1 MEGESHGILLLS
13 AVNYKVVL
21 YSITFC
27 IFIDCILPLKYIIII
42 IIIAIIIKRGPQS
55 KAGRE

>member
-13 AVNYKVVL
+13 AVNHKVVL

-27 IFIDCILPLKYIIII
+27 IFTDCIFPMKYVII
-42 IIIAIIIKRGPQS
+42 IIIAIIIKRGLQS